1 MIPPL
6 AVDRALPP
14 EMRADGVAGWL
25 DALYRRSLFSGAV
38 LVARVGQVCFQ
49 GQYGYADLAE
59 TIPLTA
65 HSAFSIASLSKQ
77 FTATAMLMLE
87 QGGRLKLD
95 DAMARYLPELTIY
108 QGITIKQ
115 MLHHTSGLPDYMAVA
130 EKQWDTSRV
139 ITAGDV
145 VAMLQQVRPPPHFRP
160 GDEFEYNN
168 TGYALLEVILSRV
181 TGSSYPDF
189 MKREIFDRLGMND
202 SAAFNL
208 ASAECTLGC
217 RVFGFKRSLAGYGR
231 KVLCDLNYLDG
242 VYGDGGIYS
251 STSDLARWDA
261 ALRFGTLL
269 PVAVCEQAYISGKL
283 NNGANTGY
291 GYGWEIISPDVV
303 EHWGN
308 WEGFTAHI
316 RRDLRTHTLLVV
328 LSNFT
333 PYHDAISNELW
344 DCFNDGAWV

>member
-6 AVDRALPP
+6 VVDRALPP
-14 EMRADGVAGWL
+14 QMRSNGVADWL
-25 DALYRRSLFSGAV
+25 HEIHRRNLFSGAV
-38 LVARVGQVCFQ
+38 LISKVGNVCFE
-49 GQYGYADLAE
+49 GQYGYADLADSV
-59 TIPLTA
+59 PLTN
-65 HSAFSIASLSKQ
+65 HSSFSIASLSKQ
-77 FTATAMLMLE
+77 FTATAMLMLAH
-87 QGGRLKLD
+87 GGRLKLD
-95 DAMARYLPELTIY
+95 DAVARYLPELNIY
-108 QGITIKQ
+108 GGITIKQ
-115 MLHHTSGLPDYMAVA
+115 MLHHTSGLPDYMALA
-130 EKQWDTSRV
+130 EKHWDGSRV
-139 ITAGDV
+139 ITARDV
-145 VAMLQQVRPPPHFRP
+145 VAMLQQFRPPPHFRP

-181 TGSSYPDF
+181 TGLTYPDF

-208 ASAECTLGC
+208 ASSECPLRS
-217 RVFGFKRSLAGYGR
+217 RVFGFSKSFFGK

-261 ALRFGTLL
+261 ALRYGTLL
-269 PVAVCEQAYISGKL
+269 PVAVCEQAYASGKL
-283 NNGANTGY
+283 NNGAATGY
-291 GYGWEIISPDVV
+291 GYGWEIISPNVV

-316 RRDLRTHTLLVV
+316 RRDLREHLLLVV

-344 DCFNDGAWV
+344 GFFDEATWV